1 MEYCDI
7 DVRHTACEKLAE
19 EALGSQQTF
28 VIVKGLT
35 SLGQLHG
42 PGNTQKEGKQK
53 VGTKLCLHETSAENL
68 RPQNHDKIY
77 SEIEFVT
84 FSMFGKSFRVR
95 VCKSLTIKK
104 KQEKDFIGRPYLIVI
119 FIPGEKE

>member
-7 DVRHTACEKLAE
+7 DVRHTPCEKLAE
-19 EALGSQQTF
+19 EALSSQQTF

-35 SLGQLHG
+35 SLSYLNG
-42 PGNTQKEGKQK
+42 PCNTQKDGKQK
-53 VGTKLCLHETSAENL
+53 VETKLCLHETPAENL

-77 SEIEFVT
+77 SEIEIAT
-84 FSMFGKSFRVR
+84 FSMFGKSFRIR

-104 KQEKDFIGRPYLIVI
+104 NHRKNTLLGGHI
-119 FIPGEKE
+119 

>member
-7 DVRHTACEKLAE
+7 DVRHTACQKLGE
-19 EALGSQQTF
+19 ENLSSQKTF

-35 SLGQLHG
+35 SLGQLNG
-42 PGNTQKEGKQK
+42 PGNTQKYGKQK
-53 VGTKLCLHETSAENL
+53 VGTKLCLHETPAENL

-77 SEIEFVT
+77 SGIEIVT

-95 VCKSLTIKK
+95 VCKSLMIKK
-104 KQEKDFIGRPYLIVI
+104 SQEKDFIGRPYLIII
-119 FIPGEKE
+119 FIPEEKE